1 MQTESSCSDA
11 VCSFFFFFFKNGGKY
26 KQTNFSS
33 LKFNME
39 HGVTAWFTLLPLHTC
54 MRENVLWW
62 KMEEL
67 WLLLVYDSGYQC
79 CMLSATVTSPPH
91 PQRPKSVFVSF
102 ANKQNVWVLSGWG
115 YGTCQE
121 LLVQLYS
128 QTYICCWHSLCLCLS
143 ETRDRQPRDFNLP
156 VRASLNMWQ
165 SWNKWIRL
173 QSHSQWPSA
182 TC

>member
-11 VCSFFFFFFKNGGKY
+11 VCSFKKNGGKY

-39 HGVTAWFTLLPLHTC
+39 HGVTAWFTLLPLIIHYIHARRKIFC
-54 MRENVLWW
+54 DGRVLVAVGIWQRVSVLHAVCHSN
-62 KMEEL
+62 K
-67 WLLLVYDSGYQC
+67 S
-79 CMLSATVTSPPH
+79 PH

-102 ANKQNVWVLSGWG
+102 ANKQNVWVLSGWA

-128 QTYICCWHSLCLCLS
+128 QTYIYCWHSLCLCLS
-143 ETRDRQPRDFNLP
+143 ETRDPQPRDFNLP
-156 VRASLNMWQ
+156 VSASLNMWQ
-165 SWNKWIRL
+165 SWNK
-173 QSHSQWPSA
+173 
-182 TC
+182 

>member
-1 MQTESSCSDA
+1 MVHFTAITYMHEGKCSVMEDGRALAAVGIWQRVSVLHA
-11 VCSFFFFFFKNGGKY
+11 VCHSNK
-26 KQTNFSS
+26 S
-33 LKFNME
+33 
-39 HGVTAWFTLLPLHTC
+39 
-54 MRENVLWW
+54 
-62 KMEEL
+62 
-67 WLLLVYDSGYQC
+67 
-79 CMLSATVTSPPH
+79 PH

-102 ANKQNVWVLSGWG
+102 ANKQNVWVLSGWA

-165 SWNKWIRL
+165 SWNKITVT
-173 QSHSQWPSA
+173 QSMTISHLLEVKISITWQQA
-182 TC
+182 IVQ